1 MTLPFPGSVTVS
13 FGKDTTYGTK
23 TWTQS
28 TPENGGTVSI
38 FVAGMQGSTTYHM
51 QASVQ
56 FTNGI
61 SANDIDHS
69 FTTQAVPANMQ
80 PKLTATTAAGMT
92 PQPGVEVLN
101 MLGGTPSPE
110 WW

>member
-1 MTLPFPGSVTVS
+1 
-13 FGKDTTYGTK
+13 
-23 TWTQS
+23 
-28 TPENGGTVSI
+28 
-38 FVAGMQGSTTYHM
+38 M

-61 SANDIDHS
+61 NAKDSDHT

-80 PKLTATTAAGMT
+80 PKLTVTTTAGMT

-101 MLGGTPSPE
+101 LLVR
-110 WW
+110 